1 MERLFKNILGLGLI
15 IGLIFLFSACAKKGV
30 EQVEEVTPPAEEEV
44 ITPPE
49 KGIEAPGVEEEVV
62 EVLEEKT
69 PTIEEEILAF
79 EAENIHFDYDK
90 FNLKPEA
97 KRNLA
102 DKARFLKSHPELK
115 ARIEG
120 HCDERGTKEYNLA
133 LGQRRAKSAQDYL
146 MFLGINP
153 IRIYTISYGE
163 EMPIDPAH
171 NEEAWSLNRRAHF
184 DMTEK

>member
-1 MERLFKNILGLGLI
+1 MKRLSKDILGLGLI

-44 ITPPE
+44 ITPLE
-49 KGIEAPGVEEEVV
+49 KGIEAPAVEEEVV
-62 EVLEEKT
+62 EVPGAKV
-69 PTIEEEILAF
+69 PTIEEEILTF

-97 KRNLA
+97 KRILA

-146 MFLGINP
+146 IFLGINP
-153 IRIYTISYGE
+153 IRTSTISYGE
-163 EMPIDPAH
+163 ERPIDPRQR
-171 NEEAWSLNRRAHF
+171 EEAWSLNRRAHF
-184 DMTEK
+184 DITEK